1 MIWGALHGL
10 FLIGERL
17 VRQYVWDFTKVR
29 NVPARAMLAISTFGL
44 FAFAAVLFRASS
56 IGQAGTILTAML
68 SPWTHSALVPF
79 EVSMVAIAAGAAMVG
94 AQIRYGHLRGWD
106 WLESWSVTPRAA
118 SIAVALLAVVLSPGL
133 NPAFIYFQF

>member
-1 MIWGALHGL
+1 
-10 FLIGERL
+10 
-17 VRQYVWDFTKVR
+17 
-29 NVPARAMLAISTFGL
+29 
-44 FAFAAVLFRASS
+44 
-56 IGQAGTILTAML
+56 
-68 SPWTHSALVPF
+68 
-79 EVSMVAIAAGAAMVG
+79 MVG